1 MLSGD
6 NEGTVRAVALQL
18 GVDEYRAELL
28 PEDKVRIVRDLEAQG
43 DRVAFV
49 GDGVNDAPALA
60 AATVG
65 VAMGAAGTDVALETA
80 DIALMADD
88 LTKLALAMRLS
99 RRTLQVIRQNVAFA
113 IAIKAVF
120 LVLAVGGW
128 ATLWMAVA
136 ADMGASL
143 VVVLNGLRAL
153 QIRS

>member
-1 MLSGD
+1 
-6 NEGTVRAVALQL
+6 
-18 GVDEYRAELL
+18 
-28 PEDKVRIVRDLEAQG
+28 
-43 DRVAFV
+43 
-49 GDGVNDAPALA
+49 
-60 AATVG
+60 
-65 VAMGAAGTDVALETA
+65 MGAAGTDVALETA

-136 ADMGASL
+136 ADMGSSL
-143 VVVLNGLRAL
+143 LVVLNGLRA
-153 QIRS
+153 RGVRR